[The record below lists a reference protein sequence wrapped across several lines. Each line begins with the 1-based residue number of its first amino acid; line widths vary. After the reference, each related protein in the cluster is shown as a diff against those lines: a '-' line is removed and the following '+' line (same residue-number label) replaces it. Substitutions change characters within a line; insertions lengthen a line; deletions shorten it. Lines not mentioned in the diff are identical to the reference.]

1 MPRQD
6 NKTLLQPIDIIFRF
20 LQGISFFK
28 VAVHFMHFPQSF
40 SLTDSQNRRSD
51 LAVRSTACAYR
62 GSDQRTQDIIFGD
75 T

>member
-28 VAVHFMHFPQSF
+28 MAVHLTAFPF
-40 SLTDSQNRRSD
+40 IVFLYRLTKQAFRSGCMINRM
-51 LAVRSTACAYR
+51 CASR
-62 GSDQRTQDIIFGD
+62 E
-75 T
+75 